1 MKVMKYINEFIKY
14 KEYKGEKAIYSV
26 NDNCGNTYYS
36 DEYVNW
42 LEEQLHIHD
51 VSVSVCPKCKSENMS
66 DGTGNIGTCFDCYHI
81 WQTVH

>member
-1 MKVMKYINEFIKY
+1 MKYIKEFIKY
-14 KEYKGEKAIYSV
+14 KEYKGEKAIYRV

-51 VSVSVCPKCKSENMS
+51 VSGECEHDWCLGSRQGVDYIKCFKCE
-66 DGTGNIGTCFDCYHI
+66 DTYYK
-81 WQTVH
+81 